1 VVAGREEARIELPN
15 GTRIAGDGCF
25 AEAELALY
33 GSQRNLI
40 RDRLLAE
47 KGLGL
52 QNEARAKLL
61 ADPRAIEATREW
73 SECMRARG
81 YDYATPADAGNETAE
96 LEMRDR
102 IPVAV
107 ADVDCKAEV
116 DLVRRLSTILAAYQQ
131 ELLDRNPGL
140 IEARLRIREEML
152 ERARAILEGA

>member
-1 VVAGREEARIELPN
+1 
-15 GTRIAGDGCF
+15 
-25 AEAELALY
+25 
-33 GSQRNLI
+33 
-40 RDRLLAE
+40 
-47 KGLGL
+47 
-52 QNEARAKLL
+52 
-61 ADPRAIEATREW
+61 
-73 SECMRARG
+73 MRARG